1 MWILLA
7 LGASIFW
14 GLTYVLNEEVYK
26 SISVTTLLALASF
39 VIFIV
44 TLLISF
50 FTDNLRPDIVSILS
64 SKRLLLF
71 VVLGITTLLVAEL
84 FIGYSIVA
92 KNATLA
98 GLIEI
103 SYPIFI
109 ALASYFIFKNNQLTW
124 SAGVGGALIF
134 VGITIIYYFNK

>member
-7 LGASIFW
+7 LGASVFW
-14 GLTYVLNEEVYK
+14 GLTYVLYEEAYK
-26 SISVTTLLALASF
+26 SISVATLLALSSF
-39 VIFIV
+39 VIFVV
-44 TLLISF
+44 TLLMAF
-50 FTDNLRPDIVSILS
+50 FGDNLRADITSILS
-64 SKRLLLF
+64 SKRLIIL
-71 VVLGITTLLVAEL
+71 VVSGIVTLLVAEL
-84 FIGYSIVA
+84 FISYSIVA

-134 VGITIIYYFNK
+134 IGIAIIYYFNR

>member
-7 LGASIFW
+7 LGASVFW

-26 SISVTTLLALASF
+26 SISVTTLLAIASF
-39 VIFIV
+39 IIFIV
-44 TLLISF
+44 TLLVSL
-50 FTDNLRPDIVSILS
+50 FTDNLRPDLASILAS
-64 SKRLLLF
+64 RRLLIF
-71 VVLGITTLLVAEL
+71 VILGVTTLLVAEL

-109 ALASYFIFKNNQLTW
+109 ALASYFIFKNDQLTW
-124 SAGVGGALIF
+124 SAGLGGALIF
-134 VGITIIYYFNK
+134 TGIAIIYYFNK